1 VYLLNTSDR
10 AVPLA
15 GWQMADKQ
23 KAKMPLSG
31 ILDAGAM
38 LRVEVQAPMVLSN
51 KGGLITLLNQD
62 GLKVHGVSYTKEQAN
77 QPGWTIVF

>member
-1 VYLLNTSDR
+1 M
-10 AVPLA
+10 PLA

-31 ILDAGAM
+31 TLDAGAL
-38 LRVEVQAPMVLSN
+38 LRVDVQPPMVLSN
-51 KGGLITLLNQD
+51 KGGLITLLNQN
-62 GLKVHGVSYTKEQAN
+62 GLKVDGVSYTKAQAN